1 MGEPHQL
8 DLFNDNPGEPRQL
21 ELFVYPPPPPTN
33 GQLELF
39 PTRKYKSHRRNEV
52 VMSALELEAWKNQV
66 CEYQQ
71 KVRTTPA
78 SEQTAL
84 FDLPR
89 SHCDPEQIDPLAL
102 RLQSMA
108 FYRMPAD
115 YPGEACLYFVVDA
128 IASLIL
134 YVGET
139 CKSNKRW
146 KSTHDCKDYI
156 ASYQDLHYRYELPTA
171 VNIGFWWDTPQRRE
185 ARQELELYL
194 ILKWRSP
201 FNKQSWT
208 RWGQPFGRD

>member
-1 MGEPHQL
+1 VPPLGFSFPQHVSSVGAILSLSMAEPHQL

-21 ELFVYPPPPPTN
+21 ELFAYPPPPPPD

-39 PTRKYKSHRRNEV
+39 PTKKYKSLRRNEV
-52 VMSALELEAWKNQV
+52 VMSAEELAAWKTQI

-84 FDLPR
+84 FDLER

-115 YPGEACLYFVVDA
+115 YPGEACLYFVVDSVA
-128 IASLIL
+128 GLIL
-134 YVGET
+134 YTGEQALEEYP
-139 CKSNKRW
+139 RL
-146 KSTHDCKDYI
+146 
-156 ASYQDLHYRYELPTA
+156 QGLHHELPRFTLSLRTT
-171 VNIGFWWDTPQRRE
+171 NCG
-185 ARQELELYL
+185 
-194 ILKWRSP
+194 
-201 FNKQSWT
+201 
-208 RWGQPFGRD
+208 